1 MATYTEK
8 RRKTSWYP
16 ILGFA
21 IFAGLGAGLIGFA
34 KPIEKID
41 NYWTVAEISNE
52 ESTIV
57 REVIDYNFG
66 NEADVEFTETS
77 RAYWRNRSLA
87 SGLLQPHPCGQFI
100 ADSIAIM
107 AN

>member
-8 RRKTSWYP
+8 RRKNSWYP

-21 IFAGLGAGLIGFA
+21 IFAGLSAGLIVFA

-52 ESTIV
+52 ESTVV
-57 REVIDYNFG
+57 REVIDYDFG
-66 NEADVEFTETS
+66 NES
-77 RAYWRNRSLA
+77 RRGIYRDIP
-87 SGLLQPHPCGQFI
+87 GLLEEEIISIESPSAR
-100 ADSIAIM
+100 ADSRKRCAS